1 MQALDI
7 LKKYWGY
14 NTFRL
19 KQEEVI
25 NSVLKSKDTLALL
38 PTAGGK
44 SICFQVPALMKDGI
58 CLVISPLIS
67 LMEDQIKYLK
77 SKGIKS
83 VSISSSMSNKDI
95 QTALT
100 NCLYGGIKF
109 LYLSPEK
116 LRDQLIK
123 EKINQ
128 MNLNLIAVDEAHCIS
143 DWGHNFRPSY
153 RLISEIRDTKENIP
167 ILALTATANKLVVD
181 DIQNNLNFKEKNLI
195 KSTFLR
201 KNLSY
206 VAVDCSSKKNTLLA
220 LLNKFKS
227 SVIIYVS
234 SRKESNEIALFL
246 KDNNIS
252 STSYHAGIEFKKR
265 IKIQEEW
272 TNNLTRVIVAT
283 NAFGLGINKED
294 IRLIIHMQIPMNME
308 SYYQEA
314 GRAGRDGKTAY
325 SFILYDKLDFKK
337 NINNLNIWY
346 PKIESIRNI
355 YQKICDY
362 LQIAIHELPDEDF
375 QFNISNFC
383 NRYNLD
389 IKQTFIII
397 NFLEKEEL
405 IKLYDSKN
413 IKSKIKIIISNSELY
428 KFQIA
433 NSYYDNFIK
442 ILLRNYSN
450 IYTNFVNIEEKK
462 IEKQLNIKTQSVRD
476 ILLKL
481 EQNGVI
487 KYKQNEVG
495 MQLRFLQNR
504 KDSEKLNISEE
515 KILNKKKLAKEKLDV
530 IIKYINNNKKC
541 RSQNILKYF
550 GEEINERCNICDNC
564 ITEKKN
570 IKRISNN
577 TKL

>member
-83 VSISSSMSNKDI
+83 VSISSSMNSNDI

-116 LRDQLIK
+116 LRDQSVK
-123 EKINQ
+123 EKIDQ
-128 MNLNLIAVDEAHCIS
+128 MDVNLIAVDEAHCIS

-153 RLISEIRDTKENIP
+153 RLISEIRETKKNIP
-167 ILALTATANKLVVD
+167 ILALTATANKSVVD
-181 DIQNNLNFKEKNLI
+181 DIQNNLNFKGKNLI

-201 KNLSY
+201 ENLSY
-206 VAVDCSSKKNTLLA
+206 VAINCNSKKKTLLN

-246 KDNNIS
+246 KNNNIS
-252 STSYHAGIEFKKR
+252 STSYHAGIDFKKR

-272 TNNLTRVIVAT
+272 TNNLIRVIVAT

-325 SFILYDKLDFKK
+325 SFILYDRLDFRK
-337 NINNLNIWY
+337 NIQNLNIWH
-346 PKIESIRNI
+346 PEIKSIQNI

-362 LQIAIHELPDEDF
+362 LQIGINELPDENF
-375 QFNISNFC
+375 QFNISSFC

-413 IKSKIKIIISNSELY
+413 IKSKIKIIISNAELY

-433 NSYYDNFIK
+433 NSYFDSFIK
-442 ILLRNYSN
+442 ILLRNYPN
-450 IYTNFVNIEEKK
+450 IYTNFVNIIETEIEKK
-462 IEKQLNIKTQSVRD
+462 LNIKTQSVRD
-476 ILLKL
+476 ILIKL
-481 EQNGVI
+481 EQKGVI

-504 KDSEKLNISEE
+504 KDSEKLNISKE
-515 KILNKKKLAKEKLDV
+515 KILNEKKLAKEKLDIV
-530 IIKYINNNKKC
+530 IKYINNKNIC

-550 GEEINERCNICDNC
+550 NEEIHERCNICDNC
-564 ITEKKN
+564 IAQKKKN
-570 IKRISNN
+570 LNDV
-577 TKL
+577 

>member
-246 KDNNIS
+246 KNNNIS

-272 TNNLTRVIVAT
+272 SNNLTRVIVAT

-325 SFILYDKLDFKK
+325 SFILYDRLDFNK
-337 NINNLNIWY
+337 NINNLNFWY
-346 PKIESIRNI
+346 PTIESIQNI

-362 LQIAIHELPDEDF
+362 LQIAIHEFPDEDF

-450 IYTNFVNIEEKK
+450 IYTNFVNIEENK

-504 KDSEKLNISEE
+504 KDSEKLNISKE
-515 KILNKKKLAKEKLDV
+515 KILNEKKLAKEKLDI
-530 IIKYINNNKKC
+530 IIKYINNKKKC

-550 GEEINERCNICDNC
+550 GEEIHERCNICDNC
-564 ITEKKN
+564 IAEKKKN
-570 IKRISNN
+570 LKDIK
-577 TKL
+577 

>member
-167 ILALTATANKLVVD
+167 ILAVTATANKLVVD

-246 KDNNIS
+246 KNNNIS
-252 STSYHAGIEFKKR
+252 STSYHAGIDFKKR

-325 SFILYDKLDFKK
+325 SFILYDRLDFKK

-346 PKIESIRNI
+346 PSIDSIKNI

-504 KDSEKLNISEE
+504 KDSEKLNISKE
-515 KILNKKKLAKEKLDV
+515 KILNEKKIAKEKLDI
-530 IIKYINNNKKC
+530 IIKYINNKKKC

-550 GEEINERCNICDNC
+550 GEELHERCNICDNC
-564 ITEKKN
+564 IAEKKKN
-570 IKRISNN
+570 LKDL
-577 TKL
+577 K

>member
-220 LLNKFKS
+220 LLKKFKS
-227 SVIIYVS
+227 SIIIYVS

-246 KDNNIS
+246 KNNNIS

-325 SFILYDKLDFKK
+325 SFILYDRLDFKK

-346 PKIESIRNI
+346 PSIDSIKNI

-428 KFQIA
+428 KFQVA

-504 KDSEKLNISEE
+504 KDSEKLNISKE
-515 KILNKKKLAKEKLDV
+515 KILNEKKLAKEKLDI
-530 IIKYINNNKKC
+530 IIKYINNKKKC

-550 GEEINERCNICDNC
+550 DEELHERCNICDNC
-564 ITEKKN
+564 IAEKKKN
-570 IKRISNN
+570 LKDIK
-577 TKL
+577 

>member
-19 KQEEVI
+19 KQDEVI

-38 PTAGGK
+38 PTGGGK

-83 VSISSSMSNKDI
+83 VSISSSMSNNDI

-100 NCLYGGIKF
+100 NCLYGSIKF

-116 LRDQLIK
+116 LRDQSIK
-123 EKINQ
+123 EKIDQ
-128 MNLNLIAVDEAHCIS
+128 MNVNLIAVDEAHCIS
-143 DWGHNFRPSY
+143 NWGHNFRPSY
-153 RLISEIRDTKENIP
+153 RLISEIRNTKKNIP
-167 ILALTATANKLVVD
+167 VLALTATANKSVVD

-201 KNLSY
+201 ENLSY
-206 VAVDCSSKKNTLLA
+206 VAINCNSKKKTLLN

-246 KDNNIS
+246 KNNNIS
-252 STSYHAGIEFKKR
+252 STSYHAGIDFKKR

-272 TNNLTRVIVAT
+272 SNNLIRVIVAT

-325 SFILYDKLDFKK
+325 SFILYDRLDFSK
-337 NINNLNIWY
+337 NIQNLNIWH
-346 PKIESIRNI
+346 PEIKSIQNI

-362 LQIAIHELPDEDF
+362 LQIGIHELPDENF
-375 QFNISNFC
+375 QFNISSFC

-413 IKSKIKIIISNSELY
+413 IKSKIKIIISNAELY

-433 NSYYDNFIK
+433 NSYFDNFIK
-442 ILLRNYSN
+442 ILLRNYPN
-450 IYTNFVNIEEKK
+450 IYTNFVNIIETEIEKK
-462 IEKQLNIKTQSVRD
+462 LNIKTQSVRD
-476 ILLKL
+476 ILIKL
-481 EQNGVI
+481 EQKGVI
-487 KYKQNEVG
+487 KYKQNEAG

-504 KDSEKLNISEE
+504 KDSEKLNISKK
-515 KILNKKKLAKEKLDV
+515 KILNEKKLAKEKLDIV
-530 IIKYINNNKKC
+530 IKYINNKNIC

-550 GEEINERCNICDNC
+550 NEEVHEKCNICDNC
-564 ITEKKN
+564 IAQKKKN
-570 IKRISNN
+570 LNDVK
-577 TKL
+577 

>member
-252 STSYHAGIEFKKR
+252 STSYHAGIDFKKR

-325 SFILYDKLDFKK
+325 SFILYDRLDFNK
-337 NINNLNIWY
+337 NINNLNFWY
-346 PKIESIRNI
+346 PTIESIQNI

-433 NSYYDNFIK
+433 NSYFDNFIK

-504 KDSEKLNISEE
+504 KDSEKLNISKE
-515 KILNKKKLAKEKLDV
+515 KILNEKKLAKEKLDI
-530 IIKYINNNKKC
+530 IIKYINNKKKC

-550 GEEINERCNICDNC
+550 GEEIHERCNICDNC
-564 ITEKKN
+564 IAEKKKN
-570 IKRISNN
+570 LKDIK
-577 TKL
+577 

>member
-83 VSISSSMSNKDI
+83 VSISSSMNNRDI

-116 LRDQLIK
+116 LRDQTIK

-128 MNLNLIAVDEAHCIS
+128 MNINLIAVDEAHCIS
-143 DWGHNFRPSY
+143 DWGHNLRPSY

-167 ILALTATANKLVVD
+167 VLALTATANKVVVD

-206 VAVDCSSKKNTLLA
+206 VAVDCNNKKKTLLT

-252 STSYHAGIEFKKR
+252 CTSYHAGIEFKKR

-283 NAFGLGINKED
+283 NAFGLGINKKD
-294 IRLIIHMQIPMNME
+294 VRLIIHMQIPMNME

-325 SFILYDKLDFKK
+325 SFILYDRLDFKK

-346 PKIESIRNI
+346 PNIESIQNI

-375 QFNISNFC
+375 QFNISSFC
-383 NRYNLD
+383 TRYNLD

-413 IKSKIKIIISNSELY
+413 IKSKIKIIISNAELY
-428 KFQIA
+428 KFQIS
-433 NSYYDNFIK
+433 NSYFDSFIK
-442 ILLRNYSN
+442 FLLRNYPN
-450 IYTNFVNIEEKK
+450 IYTNFVNIIETEIEKK
-462 IEKQLNIKTQSVRD
+462 LNIKTQSVRD
-476 ILLKL
+476 ILIKL
-481 EQNGVI
+481 EQKGVI

-504 KDSEKLNISEE
+504 MDSEKLNISEE
-515 KILNKKKLAKEKLDV
+515 KILYKKKLAEEKLDI
-530 IIKYINNNKKC
+530 IIKYINNKNKC

-550 GEEINERCNICDNC
+550 NEEVHERCNICDNC
-564 ITEKKN
+564 IAQKKKN
-570 IKRISNN
+570 LNDI
-577 TKL
+577 

>member
-25 NSVLKSKDTLALL
+25 NSILKSKDTLALL

-83 VSISSSMSNKDI
+83 VSISSSMNNNDI

-116 LRDQLIK
+116 LRDQSVK

-128 MNLNLIAVDEAHCIS
+128 MNVNLIAVDEAHCIS
-143 DWGHNFRPSY
+143 NWGHNFRPSY
-153 RLISEIRDTKENIP
+153 RLISEIRDTKKNIP
-167 ILALTATANKLVVD
+167 ILALTATANKSVVD

-201 KNLSY
+201 ENLSY
-206 VAVDCSSKKNTLLA
+206 VAINCNSKKKTLLN

-246 KDNNIS
+246 KNNNIS
-252 STSYHAGIEFKKR
+252 STSYHSGIDFKKR

-272 TNNLTRVIVAT
+272 SNNLIRVIVAT

-325 SFILYDKLDFKK
+325 SFILYDRLDFSK
-337 NINNLNIWY
+337 NIQNLNVWHPEI
-346 PKIESIRNI
+346 KSIQNI

-362 LQIAIHELPDEDF
+362 LQIAINELPDENF
-375 QFNISNFC
+375 QFNISSFC

-397 NFLEKEEL
+397 NLLEKEEL

-413 IKSKIKIIISNSELY
+413 IKSKIKIIISNAELY

-433 NSYYDNFIK
+433 NSYFDSFIK
-442 ILLRNYSN
+442 ILLRNYPN
-450 IYTNFVNIEEKK
+450 IYTNFVNIIETEIEKK
-462 IEKQLNIKTQSVRD
+462 LNIKTQSVKD
-476 ILLKL
+476 ILIKL
-481 EQNGVI
+481 EQKGVI
-487 KYKQNEVG
+487 KYRQNEAG

-504 KDSEKLNISEE
+504 KDSEKLNISKE
-515 KILNKKKLAKEKLDV
+515 KILNEKKLAKEKLDIV
-530 IIKYINNNKKC
+530 IKYINNKNIC

-550 GEEINERCNICDNC
+550 HEEVHERCNICDNC
-564 ITEKKN
+564 IAQKKKN
-570 IKRISNN
+570 LNDV
-577 TKL
+577 

>member
-83 VSISSSMSNKDI
+83 VCISSSMNSNDI

-116 LRDQLIK
+116 LRDQSVK
-123 EKINQ
+123 EKIDQ
-128 MNLNLIAVDEAHCIS
+128 MDVNLIAVDEAHCIS

-153 RLISEIRDTKENIP
+153 RLISEIRETKKNIP
-167 ILALTATANKLVVD
+167 ILALTATANKSVVD

-201 KNLSY
+201 ENLSY
-206 VAVDCSSKKNTLLA
+206 VAVDCNSKNKTLLN

-246 KDNNIS
+246 KNNNIS
-252 STSYHAGIEFKKR
+252 STSYHAGIDFKKR

-272 TNNLTRVIVAT
+272 TNNLIRVIVAT

-325 SFILYDKLDFKK
+325 SFILYDRLDFRK
-337 NINNLNIWY
+337 NIQNLNIWH
-346 PKIESIRNI
+346 PEIKSIQNI

-362 LQIAIHELPDEDF
+362 LQIGIHELPDEDF
-375 QFNISNFC
+375 QFNISSFC

-397 NFLEKEEL
+397 NILEKEEL

-413 IKSKIKIIISNSELY
+413 IKSKIKIIISNAELY

-433 NSYYDNFIK
+433 NSYFDSFIK
-442 ILLRNYSN
+442 ILLRNYPN
-450 IYTNFVNIEEKK
+450 IYTNFVNIIETEIEKK
-462 IEKQLNIKTQSVRD
+462 LNIKTQSVRD
-476 ILLKL
+476 ILIKL
-481 EQNGVI
+481 EKKGVI

-504 KDSEKLNISEE
+504 KDSEKLNISKE
-515 KILNKKKLAKEKLDV
+515 KILNEKKLAKEKLDI
-530 IIKYINNNKKC
+530 IIKYINNKNKC

-550 GEEINERCNICDNC
+550 NEEVHERCNICDNC
-564 ITEKKN
+564 IAQKKKN
-570 IKRISNN
+570 LNDI
-577 TKL
+577 